1 MTRRRRLKKNTP
13 TCCCPWALL
22 LPNMPPYDPRT
33 RKEGNGGVAVGVTP
47 PSSAP
52 KVFLLAPLSLQIG
65 ALEAPCRRAGVTPL
79 PPGWS
84 AQFGKSGVAQLS
96 TGWALA
102 GPTGGISAQRKP
114 SNCAKLEGPGCVEW
128 SNCMV
133 PISISTLTSRF
144 CAGQKRRGVL
154 TQTGPF
160 AQKVD
165 ITLRTAASFHDFA
178 YFLMPRTALAVDMS
192 GSASRVE
199 SLESVGYIN
208 SSK

>member
-1 MTRRRRLKKNTP
+1 
-13 TCCCPWALL
+13 
-22 LPNMPPYDPRT
+22 MPPYDPRT

-144 CAGQKRRGVL
+144 CAGQKGGGGVDAD
-154 TQTGPF
+154 GPF
-160 AQKVD
+160 RAES
-165 ITLRTAASFHDFA
+165 RYNAAHRCFVSRLCV
-178 YFLMPRTALAVDMS
+178 FLDATNCARRRYVRQRISCRVTGV
-192 GSASRVE
+192 SRV
-199 SLESVGYIN
+199 Y
-208 SSK
+208 KQ